1 MTEQLSLFE
10 YQTLDGKV
18 KRSIEVIRLAS
29 EMSLEYYGKPI
40 LVCYSGGKDSDVLL
54 DLVKR
59 AGVPFEVI
67 HSLTT
72 VDAPPTVQ
80 HIKEV
85 FKELNAQGA
94 KATINKPTYK
104 GEPITMWKLIPLK
117 RIPPT
122 RTARYCCSV
131 LKEAS
136 TPNRLA
142 VLGVRRAESANR
154 AGRKEFELRGAT
166 KKGALRSTD
175 RMGER

>member
-18 KRSIEVIRLAS
+18 KRSIEIIRLAS
-29 EMSLEYYGKPI
+29 EMSEQYYGKPI
-40 LVCYSGGKDSDVLL
+40 IVCYSGGKDSDVLL

-80 HIKEV
+80 HVKEI
-85 FKELNAQGA
+85 FKELNAQGT
-94 KATINKPTYK
+94 KATIKKPMYK
-104 GEPITMWKLIPLK
+104 GEPITMWKLIPIK

-122 RTARYCCSV
+122 RTARYCCTV

-142 VLGVRRAESANR
+142 VLGVRRAESTNR
-154 AGRKEFELRGAT
+154 AGRKEFELRGA
-166 KKGALRSTD
+166 KRV
-175 RMGER
+175 